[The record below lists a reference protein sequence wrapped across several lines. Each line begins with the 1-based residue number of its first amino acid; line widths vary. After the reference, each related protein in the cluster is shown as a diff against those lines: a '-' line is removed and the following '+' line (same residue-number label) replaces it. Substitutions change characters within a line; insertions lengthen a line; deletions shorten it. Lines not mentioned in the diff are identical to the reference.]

1 MKPILSQHDFYTRQ
15 ARADHYPARSVYK
28 LQEID
33 KEFGLVKTGDKA
45 LDLGA
50 APGSWLIFL
59 SNKIGKSG
67 KVVGIDIVDLPD
79 VRQGLKIDLP
89 RNAVFIKKDVLDG
102 DLFALPEL
110 NEKYNLVVSD
120 LAPHTTGVHF
130 KDAADSLDLSRRALE
145 IAKKV
150 VGGGGHFV
158 CKIFEGQGVSEF
170 IKEVEQNFQ
179 KVKRFKPKAVR
190 KGSREFYLVA
200 KNYKP

>member
-33 KEFGLVKTGDKA
+33 KEFGLVKKGDKV

-59 SNKIGKSG
+59 SDRVGKSG
-67 KVVGIDIVDLPD
+67 KVVGIDMVDLPA

-89 RNAVFIKKDVLDG
+89 CNAVFIKKDVLGG

-110 NEKYNLVVSD
+110 HEKYNLVVSD

-130 KDAADSLDLSRRALE
+130 KDAADSLELSKRALE
-145 IAKKV
+145 IAKNILEE
-150 VGGGGHFV
+150 GGHFV
-158 CKIFEGQGVSEF
+158 CKIFEGEGVVEF
-170 IKEVEQNFQ
+170 IKEVGKYF
-179 KVKRFKPKAVR
+179 KIFKRFRPKAVR
-190 KGSREFYLVA
+190 KGSKEFYLVA
-200 KNYKP
+200 KNYES